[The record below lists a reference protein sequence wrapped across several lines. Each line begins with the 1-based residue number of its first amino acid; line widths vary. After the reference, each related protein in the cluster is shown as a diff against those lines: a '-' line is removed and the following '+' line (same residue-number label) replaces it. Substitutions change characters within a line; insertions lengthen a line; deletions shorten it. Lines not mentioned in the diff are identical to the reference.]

1 MTLTRNTSMADL
13 GRLVGQEI
21 GVSSW
26 VAIDQ
31 PRINLF
37 ADATD
42 DHQWIHIDAPRA
54 AQESPFG
61 GTIGHGYLSLAL
73 VAPALFE
80 TVLEPMG
87 AISVV
92 NYGLDRVRFMAPV
105 RAGKRVRS
113 HVKLVALEP
122 KGKGMLMTTENTVE
136 IEGEDKPA
144 VVAQSLVLVMN

>member
-1 MTLTRNTSMADL
+1 MADL
-13 GRLVGQEI
+13 GKLVGQEI

-26 VAIDQ
+26 VSVDQ

-37 ADATD
+37 ANATD
-42 DHQWIHIDAPRA
+42 DHQWIHVDSERA
-54 AQESPFG
+54 KKESPFG

-87 AISVV
+87 AKSVV

-113 HVKLVALEP
+113 HVKLVALEA

-136 IEGEDKPA
+136 IEGEAKPA
-144 VVAQSLVLVMN
+144 VIAQSLVLLMN

>member
-1 MTLTRNTSMADL
+1 MTITHQKSMANL
-13 GRLVGQEI
+13 GERVGQDI
-21 GVSSW
+21 GISSW
-26 VAIDQ
+26 VAVDQ

-37 ADATD
+37 ADATN
-42 DHQWIHIDAPRA
+42 DHQWIHTDVTRA
-54 AQESPFG
+54 ATESPFG

-87 AISVV
+87 VTSVV

-105 RAGKRVRS
+105 RAGKRVRC
-113 HVKLVALEP
+113 HVKLVSLEP

-136 IEGEDKPA
+136 IEGEAKPA
-144 VVAQSLVLVMN
+144 VIAQSLVLLMN